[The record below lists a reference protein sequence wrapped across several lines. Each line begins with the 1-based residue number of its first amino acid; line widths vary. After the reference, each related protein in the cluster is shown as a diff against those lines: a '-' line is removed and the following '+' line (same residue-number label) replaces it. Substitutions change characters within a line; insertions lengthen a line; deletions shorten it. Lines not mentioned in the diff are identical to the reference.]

1 MEQEFKQIKTIE
13 ELKSILNK
21 GTSEFFIL
29 LNSAGMSWKTLTYA
43 DELDKDGNNKIEI
56 INEIDDRR
64 QILTEKNLF
73 NRKFTYIGEAMRRGA
88 FYYAW
93 T

>member
-1 MEQEFKQIKTIE
+1 MEQEFKQIKTLN
-13 ELKSILNK
+13 ELKSILDK

-29 LNSAGMSWKTLTYA
+29 LNAAGRSWKTLTYA

-56 INEIDDRR
+56 INEIDDSR

-73 NRKFTYIGEAMRRGA
+73 NRRFTPIGEAMQKGA